1 MKTNQKY
8 LTLALIFMLSL
19 GLVVTPVLAQGNP
32 DRPILYVE
40 SYTTD
45 QGLNIDPWG
54 TFTFTFNLKN
64 NGKNPAV
71 GVMVAFSSNDF
82 SPMQAGG
89 VAVISENDI
98 ASADTVQVA
107 HQFKVSD
114 DSTWKYNGILQA
126 AVTYIDS
133 VDKTVY
139 NETFTF
145 TLGINQQPVGPTRT
159 PTVAAAA
166 QRPLIVVSK
175 VETDI
180 NPLQPGSTFRLK
192 LTLNNL
198 GPADARSVSLVYGGG
213 ASVAVNEQGTPQ
225 PGTTGGSSELTNF
238 APIGSSNVIL
248 IGDIASMATTT
259 VENEFIVNV
268 STVPGAY
275 PLKLS
280 FVFTDPKGGRYVDDA
295 VITLLVFALPQLEV
309 VFYRDPGIVNV
320 GMTTA
325 LPIQITNIARKQ
337 VILGNAT
344 VRSKSGDLT
353 ENTALVGMLDPGGYF
368 TMDVMYTPF
377 EEGTL
382 PLDIEIR
389 YTDDFNQLRTYNTQ
403 LELMVVA
410 TEPMPDLIPL
420 IGPDGNPVMGPDGNP
435 IMIDPNDPT
444 MGGIDQ
450 PIPSAEKGFFAKI
463 WDAIKSFFGFG
474 SKIET
479 PLNETPSDV
488 VPQPDKE
495 QPIPMPLPK
504 GDETLYKVRKA

>member
-1 MKTNQKY
+1 MKTNQKFI
-8 LTLALIFMLSL
+8 TLMLIFFLSL
-19 GLVVTPVLAQGNP
+19 GLVTSPALAQGDI

-45 QGLNIDPWG
+45 QGVGVDPWG
-54 TFTFTFNLKN
+54 SFNFTFNLKN
-64 NGKNPAV
+64 NGKKPAF
-71 GVMVAFSSNDF
+71 GVLVVFNSSDF
-82 SPMQAGG
+82 SPLQAGG

-114 DSTWKYNGILQA
+114 DSSWKYSGTLQA
-126 AVTYIDS
+126 VVSYMD
-133 VDKTVY
+133 VDGKQY
-139 NETFTF
+139 SETFTF

-159 PTVAAAA
+159 PTTAPAV
-166 QRPLIVVSK
+166 QRPLMVVSK

-180 NPLQPGSTFRLK
+180 NPLQPGSSFKLK

-213 ASVAVNEQGTPQ
+213 ATTSVNELGTPQ
-225 PGTTGGSSELTNF
+225 PGTTGGGSELTNF
-238 APIGSSNVIL
+238 APIGSSNVVL
-248 IGDIASMATTT
+248 IGDVASMATTT

-268 STVPGAY
+268 STLPGAY

-280 FVFTDPKGGRYVDDA
+280 FVFTDLKGVRYVDDA
-295 VITLLVFALPQLEV
+295 VVTLLVFALPQLDV
-309 VFYRDPGIVNV
+309 VFYRDPGVVNV

-337 VILGNAT
+337 VVLGNAT
-344 VRSKSGDLT
+344 VRAKSGDLT

-368 TMDVMYTPF
+368 TMDVMFTPF
-377 EEGTL
+377 EEGAV

-389 YTDDFNQLRTYNTQ
+389 YTDDFNQLRTYNAQ
-403 LELMVVA
+403 LVVTVEA
-410 TEPMPDLIPL
+410 MTSEPGLLPM
-420 IGPDGNPVMGPDGNP
+420 IGPDGNPVLGADGNP

-450 PIPSAEKGFFAKI
+450 PQPVQEKGFFAKI

-474 SKIET
+474 SKTET
-479 PLNETPSDV
+479 PLNEIPSDV
-488 VPQPDKE
+488 VPPFEEK
-495 QPIPMPLPK
+495 PVPMPLPK
-504 GDETLYKVRKA
+504 GSVPVLKATKG